1 MTHSKNIAIFH
12 YQVGGTDGVSLEINK
27 WKRVLEEMG
36 HSVFLCAGDLG
47 GAQGTLIRQ
56 MYHHLPEAERLFR
69 NTFIRLAEYDAQS
82 YRKAMEQQKEVL
94 VSLLSKFI
102 IDKRIDTIISQNIWS
117 IAANPPLSMALA
129 EILHRFGLHSIAHH
143 HDFYWERYGGVALTC
158 AAAIDLADEYLP
170 PRNPLVEHVVINSL
184 AQQALMAH
192 KGINST
198 VVPNVFDFDG
208 STWTIEPYN
217 ADLRRRI
224 GLRENDLMILQ
235 ATRIVPRKGI
245 ELAIDF
251 VRALNAPE
259 RRARLGRGLL
269 YNGRQFDAES
279 RIVLVVAG
287 YSQDDLTHHYKAN
300 LARKAQE
307 AGVDILFIEDWISGT
322 RGTKRGR
329 KTYALWDV
337 YPFADLV
344 TYPSLW
350 EGWGNQFLEAL
361 YAKVP
366 VVLFEYPVYQKDIAP
381 RDFGVISLGS
391 QIIGRDSA
399 GLVRVSPDIINAAAD
414 KALIYLTNPEYRKE
428 IVERNYR
435 VARVYYSL
443 ATLHTYLEGLLKH

>member
-1 MTHSKNIAIFH
+1 MKHSKNIAIFH
-12 YQVGGTDGVSLEINK
+12 YQVGGTDGVSLEIEK

-47 GAQGTLIRQ
+47 GAQGTLIRE

-69 NTFIRLAEYDAQS
+69 NTFIRLEDYDALG
-82 YRKAMEQQKEVL
+82 YRKAMEQQKEKL
-94 VSLLSKFI
+94 VAQLTEFI
-102 IDKRIDTIISQNIWS
+102 INHQIDTIIPQNIWS
-117 IAANPPLSMALA
+117 IAANPPLSVALV
-129 EILHRFGLHSIAHH
+129 EVLRRFGLRSIAHH

-170 PRNPLVEHVVINSL
+170 PRSPLVEHVVINSL

-192 KGINST
+192 KGINAT

-208 STWTIEPYN
+208 SSWKVDTYN
-217 ADLRRRI
+217 ADLLQRI

-259 RRARLGRGLL
+259 RRALLGKKLL
-269 YNGRQFDAES
+269 YNGRRFDAES

-307 AGVDILFIEDWISGT
+307 CGVDILFIEDWISGA
-322 RGTKRGR
+322 RGTKQGR
-329 KTYALWDV
+329 KTYTLWDV

-366 VVLFEYPVYQKDIAP
+366 IVLFEYPVYQKDIAP
-381 RDFGVISLGS
+381 RNFEVISLGS
-391 QIIGRDSA
+391 QIIGRDSV
-399 GLVRVSPDIINAAAD
+399 GLVQVSADIISAAAD
-414 KALIYLTNPEYRKE
+414 QALIYLTNLEYRKE

-435 VARVYYSL
+435 IAREYYSF
-443 ATLHTYLEGLLKH
+443 ATLHTYLERLLG